1 MSLSFNT
8 RIKGLR
14 LSFSA
19 FPELNPSAGTVSC
32 HQKYSK
38 NLPILVHPYELSSTS
53 SHRLSHLDSC
63 GCLPSGFLAS
73 THSQSITQWPNEIL
87 KPFTNFPWNTQENP
101 CFLPRPTRPSI
112 ICLLPLL
119 WAQLLLLSSRSPG
132 QPHLASFCL
141 GDQQPCLAP
150 GPLLLLFLLAG
161 HAFLRSGSF
170 RSSFESPF

>member
-1 MSLSFNT
+1 MQERKVRLVVLELERWAGVLPCIVWDLKQRFFSLFDLSFNT

-38 NLPILVHPYELSSTS
+38 NLPILVHLYEPSSSS
-53 SHRLSHLDSC
+53 SHHLSHLESC

-119 WAQLLLLSSRSPG
+119 
-132 QPHLASFCL
+132 
-141 GDQQPCLAP
+141 
-150 GPLLLLFLLAG
+150 
-161 HAFLRSGSF
+161 
-170 RSSFESPF
+170 